1 MGRIALTGGA
11 PFLFCGQN
19 LGQNKSC
26 YHGRA
31 DMSGQTQ
38 NVSDLAGE
46 LAQRLPE
53 ALIGER
59 IIPRFV
65 DSYVVEHG
73 RHALQVHASLY
84 RDRLALLQREALLAL
99 TVLTFAQACSEPAA
113 SKKLKPRLRSQ
124 KDMTTFRRK
133 FLAALARQQKWTVG
147 DAMDF
152 QSDLQIYEQLISR
165 NSATR
170 RTRKSFE
177 VANHPFVDRCAF
189 LLDSSFM
196 EKARFAASRAL
207 GDLEDLATHVIAS
220 AAQPKIV
227 TRPR

>member
-1 MGRIALTGGA
+1 MPSQPYNLT
-11 PFLFCGQN
+11 
-19 LGQNKSC
+19 
-26 YHGRA
+26 
-31 DMSGQTQ
+31 DMAS
-38 NVSDLAGE
+38 E

-84 RDRLALLQREALLAL
+84 RDRLALLQREALLTL
-99 TVLTFAQACSEPAA
+99 TVQILENACLEPAT
-113 SKKLKPRLRSQ
+113 SKKSKPRPMSR
-124 KDMTTFRRK
+124 KDSAIFRRK
-133 FLAALARQQKWTVG
+133 FLTALARQQKWTAG
-147 DAMDF
+147 DALDF
-152 QSDLQIYEQLISR
+152 QTDLQIYEQLIRR
-165 NSATR
+165 NSTR

-207 GDLEDLATHVIAS
+207 GDLEDLATHLIAS
-220 AAQPKIV
+220 AAEQKGAAK
-227 TRPR
+227 RA